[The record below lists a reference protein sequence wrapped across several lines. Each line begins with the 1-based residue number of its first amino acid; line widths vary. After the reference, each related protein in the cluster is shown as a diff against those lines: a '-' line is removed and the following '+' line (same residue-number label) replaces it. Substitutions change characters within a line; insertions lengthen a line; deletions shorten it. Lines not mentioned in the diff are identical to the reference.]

1 MNKMVLA
8 TMMLVGSIALAKGD
22 PSNDFSNSSTEL
34 KQIPVSDLT
43 WRMHVTGEIF
53 FVSGDGE
60 KLVNIANESREW
72 EFAGETT
79 LMSNWVYQ
87 AKGQS
92 LVAIAHEWKI
102 QNDGRLTVELRH
114 YDSIERGS
122 GSEVKYG
129 KLLKEESHVI
139 KNFAPIETTVG
150 TGTQKIVVRLTPGV
164 WAQDAALD
172 VGKLPLTGKNIV
184 IYDSKGNVW
193 ADGVEGDRPST
204 YFGAV
209 THQGALFLSFV
220 PFKGAKLLGNA
231 KNGRIKLKHDGGD
244 IYLLSETPFTPRNV
258 KLNVYGI
265 VKSGLRTERAK
276 SVRTYSSDKEEAFL
290 ERLGN

>member
-1 MNKMVLA
+1 MKKMLLASVLL
-8 TMMLVGSIALAKGD
+8 MGSVALAKND
-22 PSNDFSNSSTEL
+22 PSNDFSASSNEI
-34 KQIPVSDLT
+34 KQISVDELT

-53 FVSGDGE
+53 AVSSNGE
-60 KLVNIANESREW
+60 KLVNVANETREW
-72 EFAGETT
+72 EFSGETS
-79 LMSNWVYQ
+79 LMSNWVFQ
-87 AKGQS
+87 SKGQP

-102 QNDGRLTVELRH
+102 QSDGRVTVELKH
-114 YDSIERGS
+114 YDSIARGS
-122 GSEVKYG
+122 GTEVKYG
-129 KLLKEESHVI
+129 KLLKEESFVI
-139 KNFAPIETTVG
+139 KNFGPIETTVASG
-150 TGTQKIVVRLTPGV
+150 AQKLVVRLTPGV
-164 WAQDAALD
+164 WNQDEALD

-209 THQGALFLSFV
+209 THQGAVFLSFV

-231 KNGRIKLKHDGGD
+231 KNGRIKLKIDNGNV
-244 IYLLSETPFTPRNV
+244 YLLSEMPFTPRNV

-265 VKSGLRTERAK
+265 IKQGLRTERAK